1 MEIYVPND
9 LLKTVSEVL
18 SAEKVAFLVSDKV
31 YSLMVEGKKIAEVT
45 TVNAELL
52 ETDVPLI
59 YDQGPEITLRA
70 FRLPSGRKFL
80 ITDVK
85 GNLVRLAEAPPGWER

>member
-9 LLKTVSEVL
+9 LIKTVSEVL
-18 SAEKVAFLVSDKV
+18 TAEKVTFQVTDKV
-31 YSLMVEGKKIAEVT
+31 YSLMVEGKKLAEVT
-45 TVNAELL
+45 AIDAQLL